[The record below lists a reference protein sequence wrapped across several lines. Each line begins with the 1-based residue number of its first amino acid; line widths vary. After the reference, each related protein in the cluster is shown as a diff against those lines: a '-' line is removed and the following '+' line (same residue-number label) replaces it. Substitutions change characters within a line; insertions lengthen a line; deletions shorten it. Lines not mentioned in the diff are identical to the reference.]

1 MRALALVLCLPV
13 FAPAQVRVELFENLV
28 KGEELRPAESLRTEQ
43 YTEPAFA
50 FIRTPIKYS
59 ASALPLDRTA
69 PFALKATYERA
80 LPAAKLNI
88 RLRARGAAVL
98 YMDGKEIAR
107 SKPQKPNTSGDDPV
121 PPPPVIDESGH
132 RPAPYPHQDIF
143 AAIEGD
149 GAKHRFELV
158 ALIGG
163 KGLMPTP
170 GELAVSWG
178 RPGELERLLGPDNA
192 PRLVDAEWETFVA
205 RQEQTHV
212 AADRERRLAASQTA
226 AANWRARHEKVRA
239 FYQARTVPVPAAP
252 AAFPVNNDID
262 RFLAVPLAAAKLAP
276 KDSLSDL
283 EFYRRLSLDITGLIP
298 TQDEINKF
306 LAAPAATRRAKAID
320 ALLDSPAWADH
331 WVAYWQDVLAENPGI
346 LKPDLNNT
354 GPFRYW
360 IHQSFLDGVPF
371 DRFVTELIQMEG
383 SNHLGGPA
391 GFAQSTLNDAPMAAK
406 ADILAQA
413 FLGTKLSCARCHDA
427 PFHPYKQK
435 DLFSLSAML
444 AGKPVKL
451 PAASSVPIVEGAR
464 KPAIEITLK
473 PGDTINPDWPFAS
486 LIAHTESGELPAD
499 GKLDSRRQLA
509 AFFVAPEND
518 RFARVVVN
526 RVWKRY
532 MGLGIVEP
540 VDDWAAAK
548 PSHPELLS
556 WLAREFVLSG
566 YDMKHLARLIVSS
579 HAYQRKPLESLTDQ
593 NASPSKRLFA
603 GPLRRRLSAEQL
615 VDSLHLA
622 VGKNFQCEDLNLN
635 PAGDRAPT
643 QFLDMGRP
651 TRAWQL
657 TALSNER
664 DRPAL
669 ALPIAQSLIDVMSA
683 YGWRQSRQN
692 PATTRD
698 DGASPMQTLI
708 LANGVLGTRIVRLSD
723 DSAFT
728 ALALQDIPLRRLISD
743 TFFRVLSRPPSPD
756 ELRTMTTLLEPV
768 YAARKV
774 AGADS
779 KYVERRSDSR
789 VSWSNHLSAEATV
802 IRMQEERDLRMG
814 DKPTARLTSAFRER
828 FEDALWSLVNS
839 PEFVL
844 MP

>member
-1 MRALALVLCLPV
+1 MRALTLFVCLPLL
-13 FAPAQVRVELFENLV
+13 ASAQVRVEIFENLA

-43 YTEPAFA
+43 YMEPAFG
-50 FIRTPIKYS
+50 FVRTPIKYS
-59 ASALPLDRTA
+59 PAALPLDRST
-69 PFALKATYERA
+69 PFTLKAKYERS
-80 LPAAKLNI
+80 LPAAKLRL

-98 YMDGKEIAR
+98 TMDGKEIAR
-107 SKPQKPNTSGDDPV
+107 TKPQKPNTSGDDPV
-121 PPPPVIDESGH
+121 PPPPVIDETGH
-132 RPAPYPHQDIF
+132 RPAPYPHQDVF
-143 AAIEGD
+143 AEISGD
-149 GAKHRFELV
+149 GASHRFELV

-178 RPGELERLLGPDNA
+178 REGEMERLLGPDHA
-192 PRLVDAEWETFVA
+192 PRLVDAEWEAFVA
-205 RQEQTHV
+205 RQEQTHI
-212 AADRERRLAASQTA
+212 AADRARRLAASEATA
-226 AANWRARHEKVRA
+226 AQWRARHDKVRA
-239 FYQARTVPVPAAP
+239 FYQARLVPVPQAP
-252 AAFPVNNDID
+252 TGYPVSNDID
-262 RFLAVPLAAAKLAP
+262 RFLAIPLAAAKTAP
-276 KDSLSDL
+276 KGSLSDL
-283 EFYRRLSLDITGLIP
+283 EFLRRLSLDLTGLIP
-298 TQDEINKF
+298 TQDEVTQF
-306 LAAPAATRRAKAID
+306 LAAPAATRRKQAVDK
-320 ALLDSPAWADH
+320 LLNSPAWADH
-331 WVAYWQDVLAENPGI
+331 WTAYWQDVLAENPGI

-435 DLFSLSAML
+435 DLFSMSAML
-444 AGKPVKL
+444 AGKPVTL

-464 KPAIEITLK
+464 KPAVEITLK
-473 PGDTINPDWPFAS
+473 PGDTIHPDWPFAT
-486 LIAHTESGELPAD
+486 LIDHADSGALPAE

-532 MGLGIVEP
+532 MGLGLVEP
-540 VDDWAAAK
+540 VDDWANAK

-566 YDMKHLARLIVSS
+566 YDMKHLARLIVNS
-579 HAYQRKPLESLTDQ
+579 HAYQRKPVEALTEQ

-635 PAGDRAPT
+635 PAGDRAPN

-692 PATTRD
+692 PASSRD

-728 ALALQDIPLRRLISD
+728 ALALADVPLRRLISD
-743 TFFRVLSRPPSPD
+743 TFFRVLSRPPSPE
-756 ELRTMTTLLEPV
+756 ELRTMTALLEPV
-768 YAARKV
+768 YASRKV

-779 KYVERRSDSR
+779 KYVERRSDNR

-802 IRMQEERDLRMG
+802 IRMKEERELRMG
-814 DKPTARLTSAFRER
+814 DQPTAKLTSAFRER
-828 FEDALWSLVNS
+828 FEDALWALVNS